1 VEYYH
6 TVLKPLMAEW
16 AYLWLQKQ
24 HLFGIDRQEAVRYM
38 LEGAAARSDV
48 VTKINLIEL
57 AITKTMVSLGD
68 VPPLPMPTLGYQKSM
83 SEMEK
88 ISRSSTIEDL
98 HEQTV
103 KKLKEDAMLEKLLEV
118 QLRHLNAAKEAAE
131 SHHKLVRTILYHI
144 FYYDGS

>member
-1 VEYYH
+1 
-6 TVLKPLMAEW
+6 MAEW

-24 HLFGIDRQEAVRYM
+24 QLFGIDKQEAIRYI

-57 AITKTMVSLGD
+57 AITKTMVSLGEA
-68 VPPLPMPTLGYQKSM
+68 PPLPMPTLGYQKSM

-88 ISRSSTIEDL
+88 LSRSSTIEDL

-103 KKLKEDAMLEKLLEV
+103 KKLKEDAMLERLLDV
-118 QLRHLNAAKEAAE
+118 QLRHLYAAKAAAE
-131 SHHKLVRTILYHI
+131 SHHKLVCVLYVL
-144 FYYDGS
+144 G